1 MEAIGILYLA
11 ILFVACFVFVH
22 MVKLAVIGFKSVRK
36 KPGEK
41 PQPEP
46 EKKKEPQPVYYIVEK
61 KRARSKATYSKP
73 REIKFNRVMFVPIVV
88 QLLKN

>member
-36 KPGEK
+36 KPEEK

-61 KRARSKATYSKP
+61 KRSKSRANYGAP
-73 REIKFNRVMFVPIVV
+73 REIKF
-88 QLLKN
+88 KEDK

>member
-36 KPGEK
+36 KPEEK

-73 REIKFNRVMFVPIVV
+73 REIKF
-88 QLLKN
+88 KDDK

>member
-36 KPGEK
+36 KSEEK

-73 REIKFNRVMFVPIVV
+73 REIKF
-88 QLLKN
+88 KDDK

>member
-46 EKKKEPQPVYYIVEK
+46 EKKKEPHPVYYIVEK

-73 REIKFNRVMFVPIVV
+73 REIKF
-88 QLLKN
+88 KDDK

>member
-11 ILFVACFVFVH
+11 ILFVACFVFVQ
-22 MVKLAVIGFKSVRK
+22 MVNRAVIGFKSVGR
-36 KPGEK
+36 KPGDK

-73 REIKFNRVMFVPIVV
+73 REIKF
-88 QLLKN
+88 KDDK

>member
-41 PQPEP
+41 PLPEP

-73 REIKFNRVMFVPIVV
+73 REIKF
-88 QLLKN
+88 KDDK